1 MNSSF
6 EIPLFPLSAHL
17 LPGGRISLR
26 IFEPRYVRMIKD
38 ACKNDTGFGIC
49 MLNAKGNKDTNEH
62 IYSIGTFAKVID
74 FDILDNGF
82 LGVTVEGYRCFDIKV
97 IATDSDGLRS
107 GNCEWLDEWTI
118 QSDEH
123 TIAPMD
129 EKLIEIFDKYPEL
142 NILYQTP
149 EFNDPVWVIY
159 RWLELIPVD
168 AEKKQ
173 ELVQQK
179 DYLKALSF
187 LTELVE

>member
-1 MNSSF
+1 MNPSL

-26 IFEPRYVRMIKD
+26 IFEPRYVRMIKE
-38 ACKNDTGFGIC
+38 ACKNDSSFGIC
-49 MLNAKGNKDTNEH
+49 MLNAKGNKDRNEH

-74 FDILDNGF
+74 FDTLDNGF
-82 LGVTVEGYRCFDIKV
+82 LGVTVEGSKCFDIKS
-97 IATDSDGLRS
+97 ITTESDGLRL
-107 GNCEWLDEWTI
+107 GECQWLDEWTV
-118 QSDEH
+118 QSEEH
-123 TIAPMD
+123 SIAPID
-129 EKLIEIFDKYPEL
+129 EKLMEIFDKYPEF
-142 NILYQTP
+142 NTLYQNP
-149 EFNDPVWVIY
+149 KFSDPVWVIY

-173 ELVQQK
+173 HLMQQK